1 MHTSSTSPKGITTYN
16 MEKERKIR
24 RATQVNLKKHDYQC
38 GHGLCSFRRNSTG
51 PDWNRNKLA
60 GHLEQRFPKP
70 NEVELVLGLE
80 LIVLD
85 TGRARKILA

>member
-38 GHGLCSFRRNSTG
+38 GHMDFALSEEIQQDQTG
-51 PDWNRNKLA
+51 
-60 GHLEQRFPKP
+60 
-70 NEVELVLGLE
+70 
-80 LIVLD
+80 
-85 TGRARKILA
+85 TGINWPVI